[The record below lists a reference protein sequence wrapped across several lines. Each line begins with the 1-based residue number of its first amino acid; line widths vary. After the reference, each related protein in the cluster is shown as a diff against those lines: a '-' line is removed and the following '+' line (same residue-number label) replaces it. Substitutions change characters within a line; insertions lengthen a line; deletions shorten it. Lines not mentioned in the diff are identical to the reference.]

1 MTAGFDG
8 SVHLYHSLKQQ
19 HLLEVV
25 PTEGPLHVVQWS
37 PFRPLVFAA
46 AAGESESR
54 TEGVVFS
61 DTVGDCPTVYGCIA
75 GPDSPRCFCKAPLMA
90 FNFRFCLPACTAV
103 LQVTER
109 RTCTICSGPRA
120 WFRPSSS

>member
-1 MTAGFDG
+1 MQPVVDSPHTHTPIPIFPPPQRDLFLTAGFDG

-25 PTEGPLHVVQWS
+25 PSEGPLHAVQWS

-75 GPDSPRCFCKAPLMA
+75 GPDSPRCFLQG
-90 FNFRFCLPACTAV
+90 PADG
-103 LQVTER
+103 L
-109 RTCTICSGPRA
+109 
-120 WFRPSSS
+120 